1 MTKTEKKVDLKEEA
15 SKEMEALVEQHNA
28 LVKEMNDAN
37 SRLAE
42 VKQMIVEKQGYMK
55 GLADCETQ
63 CETEGDK

>member
-63 CETEGDK
+63 CETDK